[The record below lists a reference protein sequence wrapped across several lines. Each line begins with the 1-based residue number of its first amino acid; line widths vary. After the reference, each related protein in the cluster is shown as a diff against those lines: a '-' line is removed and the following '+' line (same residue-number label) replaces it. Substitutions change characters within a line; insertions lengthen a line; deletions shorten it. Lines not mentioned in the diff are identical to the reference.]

1 MVHKHTSTFRW
12 SVNWGADE
20 GVVVVVE
27 YMGSCWEYP
36 WARITVRRSA
46 LIRDE

>member
-27 YMGSCWEYP
+27 YMGIMLGVPMGTDHS
-36 WARITVRRSA
+36 
-46 LIRDE
+46 